1 MVDLAELDR
10 IVTLMRDFGKDAES
24 LCRNV
29 EKSVANLHVSW
40 TGKAADAHKQAH
52 DRWVEG
58 TREMRSAL
66 TDLDGT
72 GRTAHANYSAAV
84 AANKGMWP

>member
-1 MVDLAELDR
+1 MVDLAELDG
-10 IVTLMRDFGKDAES
+10 IVTLMRKFGKDAEAI
-24 LCRNV
+24 CRNV
-29 EKSVANLHVSW
+29 DKVVDNLHVSW

-58 TREMRSAL
+58 TREMQSAL
-66 TDLDGT
+66 ADLDAT
-72 GRTAHANYSAAV
+72 GRTAHTNYSAAV